1 MSGSQLAGKVALI
14 TGATSGIGK
23 ATARRFAAEGATL
36 LLTGRDRNRA
46 RSLLAEL
53 EEAGTAAQFVLGDLG
68 QDAAIDELAAVAR
81 DRYGRVDA
89 LVLNAGVIT
98 VAPLTD
104 ITTAQYDEMMNVN
117 VRAPWLC
124 VKAMHALLPAGGTI
138 TVTASVSSFTIF
150 PGEGAYCMGKAAVI
164 HMVRALAVELRP
176 PHPGQRTMPRHRCSR
191 GHVATTRRIE
201 RRPRRRTRPRRRRDA
216 AGPSRHLGGDRHGC
230 TVPGL
235 EAILLHDRL
244 ESGARRRPDHP
255 PGMRRR
261 CDWSQGAGTRQ
272 TAKPR
277 RRQKQANSHL

>member
-164 HMVRALAVELRP
+164 HMVRALAVEL
-176 PHPGQRTMPRHRCSR
+176 
-191 GHVATTRRIE
+191 
-201 RRPRRRTRPRRRRDA
+201 
-216 AGPSRHLGGDRHGC
+216 
-230 TVPGL
+230 
-235 EAILLHDRL
+235 
-244 ESGARRRPDHP
+244 GARRIRVNALC
-255 PGMRRR
+255 PGIVAVEGM
-261 CDWSQGAGTRQ
+261 SQRLAESSADPAAELAHGDDETPLGRAATLEEIATGALFLASKQSSFMTGSSLVLDGGLTI
-272 TAKPR
+272 PR
-277 RRQKQANSHL
+277 V